1 MKLFQLLLLLLF
13 LSACEKDVDFK
24 LQTATQKLVVDASI
38 ENGLPP
44 KVVLTKTTRIL
55 SSTEHSSSHFKCSLL
70 RQKTQAYRSPR
81 NHAMKKNTAT
91 ADLRN
96 AFC

>member
-44 KVVLTKTTRIL
+44 KVVLTKTTPFFASITPALLDSSFVHNAIVEVSNGIL
-55 SSTEHSSSHFKCSLL
+55 THHLKEY
-70 RQKTQAYRSPR
+70 T
-81 NHAMKKNTAT
+81 
-91 ADLRN
+91 
-96 AFC
+96 